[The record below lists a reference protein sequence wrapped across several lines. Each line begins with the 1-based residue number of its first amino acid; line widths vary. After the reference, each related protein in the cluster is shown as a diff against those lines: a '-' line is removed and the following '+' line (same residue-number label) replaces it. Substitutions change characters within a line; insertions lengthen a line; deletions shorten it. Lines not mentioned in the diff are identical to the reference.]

1 MDHNNTYSKSSNI
14 TSFTSINNTERA
26 STITYGDGYV
36 YTGPLI
42 AQHYE
47 ISSKSTSEISKQTTT
62 PDDGQNLNSSLS
74 PSITNLSLST
84 SPSTEIVNSNNA
96 NQYQFKV
103 MLLGDSGVGKF
114 RLFFFLY
121 MYRIL

>member
-114 RLFFFLY
+114 RLYFFLY
-121 MYRIL
+121 V